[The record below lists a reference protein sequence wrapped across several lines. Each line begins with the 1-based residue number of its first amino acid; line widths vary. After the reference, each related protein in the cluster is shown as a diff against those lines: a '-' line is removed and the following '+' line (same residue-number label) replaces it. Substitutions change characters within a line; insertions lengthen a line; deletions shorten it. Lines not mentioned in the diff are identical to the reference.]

1 MPVTKTAKRALRS
14 SKRKKAVNQKIRSR
28 LEIAIREAKKKKTPA
43 AVIKAISEVDKAA
56 KKRVIHK
63 NKAAR
68 IKSTLSKLGTNPFK
82 KRSPKTSKK
91 KSTKAK
97 KK

>member
-14 SKRKKAVNQKIRSR
+14 SKRKKAVNNKIRAR
-28 LEIAIREAKKKKTPA
+28 LETAVREAKKKKTPA
-43 AVIKAISEVDKAA
+43 SIRKAISETDKAA
-56 KKRVIHK
+56 KRNVIHD

-68 IKSTLSKLGTNPFK
+68 IKSTLSTLGPNPFK
-82 KRSPKTSKK
+82 KGKSKSSKK
-91 KSTKAK
+91 KSKKTK